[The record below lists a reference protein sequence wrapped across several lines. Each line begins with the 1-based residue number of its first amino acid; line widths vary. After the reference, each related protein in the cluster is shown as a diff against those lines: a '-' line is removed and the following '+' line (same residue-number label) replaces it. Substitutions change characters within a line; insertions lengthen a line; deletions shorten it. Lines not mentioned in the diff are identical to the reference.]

1 MKFNYIHFSIYIYNK
16 SRATMAK
23 AVFNKKETQFHCK
36 LNLKN
41 QRNARFG
48 AELYTVPKLRVF
60 GK

>member
-1 MKFNYIHFSIYIYNK
+1 
-16 SRATMAK
+16 MAK